1 MVSNKEY
8 SICDIMKGNTSA
20 IIQKME
26 SQIPVNFQIY
36 SDMYK
41 EYLHMIDD
49 LFGTCYLS
57 EKEFFDKMNIDDRI
71 LKIMDSYGKT
81 YTEIYNS
88 QIENYSS
95 FLKWYSKMRTS
106 GMRSYDKFAHVMM
119 DSYAKMI
126 SDFSNKLQF
135 WVTRINKSN

>member
-1 MVSNKEY
+1 MVSNKDY

-126 SDFSNKLQF
+126 SDFSKKRQF
-135 WVTRINKSN
+135 

>member
-8 SICDIMKGNTSA
+8 SVCDIMKGNTSA

-57 EKEFFDKMNIDDRI
+57 EKEFFDKLNIDDRI

-126 SDFSNKLQF
+126 SDFSKKLQF
-135 WVTRINKSN
+135 

>member
-57 EKEFFDKMNIDDRI
+57 EKEFFDNMNIHDRI

-95 FLKWYSKMRTS
+95 FLKGYSKMRTS
-106 GMRSYDKFAHVMM
+106 GMKSFDKFAHVMM
-119 DSYAKMI
+119 DSYAKII
-126 SDFSNKLQF
+126 SDFSKKIQF
-135 WVTRINKSN
+135 

>member
-8 SICDIMKGNTSA
+8 SICDIMKGNTST

-81 YTEIYNS
+81 YTEIYSS

-126 SDFSNKLQF
+126 SDFSKKLQF
-135 WVTRINKSN
+135 

>member
-1 MVSNKEY
+1 MVSDKKY
-8 SICDIMKGNTSA
+8 SVCDIMKGNTSA

-57 EKEFFDKMNIDDRI
+57 EKEFFDKMNIDDRT

-81 YTEIYNS
+81 YTEIYSS

-95 FLKWYSKMRTS
+95 FLKWYLKMRTS

-126 SDFSNKLQF
+126 SDFSKKLQF
-135 WVTRINKSN
+135 

>member
-1 MVSNKEY
+1 MVSDKKY
-8 SICDIMKGNTSA
+8 SVCDIMKGNTSA

-57 EKEFFDKMNIDDRI
+57 EKEFFDKMNIDDRT

-81 YTEIYNS
+81 YTEIYSS

-126 SDFSNKLQF
+126 SDFSKKLQF
-135 WVTRINKSN
+135 

>member
-1 MVSNKEY
+1 MVSDKKY
-8 SICDIMKGNTSA
+8 SVCDIMKGNTSA

-41 EYLHMIDD
+41 EYLHVIDD

-57 EKEFFDKMNIDDRI
+57 EKEFFDKMNIDDRT

-88 QIENYSS
+88 QIENCSS
-95 FLKWYSKMRTS
+95 FLEWYSKMRTS
-106 GMRSYDKFAHVMM
+106 GMRSFDKFAHVMM

-126 SDFSNKLQF
+126 SDFSKKLQF
-135 WVTRINKSN
+135 

>member
-1 MVSNKEY
+1 MVSNEEY

-81 YTEIYNS
+81 YTEIYSS

-126 SDFSNKLQF
+126 SDFSKKLQF
-135 WVTRINKSN
+135 

>member
-57 EKEFFDKMNIDDRI
+57 EKEFFDKMNIDDRT

-81 YTEIYNS
+81 YTEIYSS

-135 WVTRINKSN
+135 

>member
-88 QIENYSS
+88 QIENYSG

-106 GMRSYDKFAHVMM
+106 GMRSYDKFSHAMM

-126 SDFSNKLQF
+126 SDFSKKLQF
-135 WVTRINKSN
+135 

>member
-1 MVSNKEY
+1 
-8 SICDIMKGNTSA
+8 
-20 IIQKME
+20 
-26 SQIPVNFQIY
+26 
-36 SDMYK
+36 MYK

-57 EKEFFDKMNIDDRI
+57 EKEFFDKMNIDDRT

-81 YTEIYNS
+81 YTEIYSS

-135 WVTRINKSN
+135 

>member
-1 MVSNKEY
+1 MVSNEKY
-8 SICDIMKGNTSA
+8 SIWDIMKGNTSV

-81 YTEIYNS
+81 YTEIYSS

-126 SDFSNKLQF
+126 SDFSKKLQF
-135 WVTRINKSN
+135 

>member
-1 MVSNKEY
+1 MVSDKKY
-8 SICDIMKGNTSA
+8 SVCDIMKGNTSA

-81 YTEIYNS
+81 YTEIYSS

-126 SDFSNKLQF
+126 SDFSKKLQF
-135 WVTRINKSN
+135 

>member
-8 SICDIMKGNTSA
+8 SVCDIMKGNTSA

-57 EKEFFDKMNIDDRI
+57 EKEFFDKMNIDDRT

-106 GMRSYDKFAHVMM
+106 GIRSYDKFAHVMM

-126 SDFSNKLQF
+126 SDFSKKLQF
-135 WVTRINKSN
+135 

>member
-57 EKEFFDKMNIDDRI
+57 EKEFFDKINIDDRI

-81 YTEIYNS
+81 YTEIYSS
-88 QIENYSS
+88 QIENHSS
-95 FLKWYSKMRTS
+95 FLKLYSKMRTS
-106 GMRSYDKFAHVMM
+106 GIRSYDKFAHVMM

-126 SDFSNKLQF
+126 SDFSKKLQF
-135 WVTRINKSN
+135 

>member
-1 MVSNKEY
+1 MVSNEEY

-57 EKEFFDKMNIDDRI
+57 EKEFFDKMNIDNRI

-81 YTEIYNS
+81 YTEICNS

-95 FLKWYSKMRTS
+95 FLKQYSKMRTS

-126 SDFSNKLQF
+126 SDFSKKLQF
-135 WVTRINKSN
+135 

>member
-8 SICDIMKGNTSA
+8 SVCDIMKGNTSA

-81 YTEIYNS
+81 YTEIYSS

-119 DSYAKMI
+119 DSYAKII
-126 SDFSNKLQF
+126 SDFSKKLQF
-135 WVTRINKSN
+135 

>member
-8 SICDIMKGNTSA
+8 SVCDIMKGNTSA

-57 EKEFFDKMNIDDRI
+57 EKEFFDKMNIDDRT

-88 QIENYSS
+88 QIENYGS

-106 GMRSYDKFAHVMM
+106 EMRSYDKFAHVMM

-126 SDFSNKLQF
+126 SDFSKKIQF
-135 WVTRINKSN
+135 

>member
-81 YTEIYNS
+81 YTEIYSS

-126 SDFSNKLQF
+126 SDFSKKIQF
-135 WVTRINKSN
+135 

>member
-1 MVSNKEY
+1 MVANKEY
-8 SICDIMKGNTSA
+8 SVCDIMKGNTSA

-57 EKEFFDKMNIDDRI
+57 EKEFFDKMNIDDRT

-81 YTEIYNS
+81 YTEIYSS

-126 SDFSNKLQF
+126 SDFSKKLQF
-135 WVTRINKSN
+135 

>member
-126 SDFSNKLQF
+126 SDFSKKRQF
-135 WVTRINKSN
+135 

>member
-1 MVSNKEY
+1 MVSDKKY
-8 SICDIMKGNTSA
+8 SVCDIMKGNTSA

-95 FLKWYSKMRTS
+95 FLKGYSKMRTS
-106 GMRSYDKFAHVMM
+106 GMKSYDKFAHVMM

-126 SDFSNKLQF
+126 SDFSKKLQF
-135 WVTRINKSN
+135 

>member
-8 SICDIMKGNTSA
+8 SICDIMKGTTSA

-81 YTEIYNS
+81 YTEIYSS

-135 WVTRINKSN
+135 

>member
-57 EKEFFDKMNIDDRI
+57 EKEFFDKMNIDNRI

-81 YTEIYNS
+81 YTEIYSS

-126 SDFSNKLQF
+126 SDFSKKLQF
-135 WVTRINKSN
+135 

>member
-1 MVSNKEY
+1 MVSNEKY
-8 SICDIMKGNTSA
+8 SICDIMKGNTSV

-71 LKIMDSYGKT
+71 LKIMSSYGKT
-81 YTEIYNS
+81 YTEIYSN
-88 QIENYSS
+88 QVENYSS

-106 GMRSYDKFAHVMM
+106 GTRSYDKFAHVMM
-119 DSYAKMI
+119 DSYAKII
-126 SDFSNKLQF
+126 SDFSKKFQF
-135 WVTRINKSN
+135 

>member
-57 EKEFFDKMNIDDRI
+57 EKEFFDKMNIDDKI
-71 LKIMDSYGKT
+71 LKIIDSYGKT

-95 FLKWYSKMRTS
+95 FLKGYSKMRTS
-106 GMRSYDKFAHVMM
+106 GMKSYDKFAHVMM

-126 SDFSNKLQF
+126 SDFSKKLQF
-135 WVTRINKSN
+135 

>member
-81 YTEIYNS
+81 YTEIYSS

-126 SDFSNKLQF
+126 SDFSKKLQF
-135 WVTRINKSN
+135 

>member
-81 YTEIYNS
+81 YTEIYSS

-95 FLKWYSKMRTS
+95 FLKEYSKMRTS
-106 GMRSYDKFAHVMM
+106 GMKSYDKFAHVMM

-126 SDFSNKLQF
+126 SDFSKQLQF
-135 WVTRINKSN
+135 

>member
-95 FLKWYSKMRTS
+95 FLKGYSKMRTS
-106 GMRSYDKFAHVMM
+106 GMRSFDKFAHVMM

-126 SDFSNKLQF
+126 SDFSKKIQF
-135 WVTRINKSN
+135 

>member
-1 MVSNKEY
+1 MVSDKKY
-8 SICDIMKGNTSA
+8 SVCDIMKGNTSA

-57 EKEFFDKMNIDDRI
+57 EKEFFDKMNIDDRT

-81 YTEIYNS
+81 YTEIYSS

-135 WVTRINKSN
+135 

>member
-8 SICDIMKGNTSA
+8 SVCDIMKGNTSA

-95 FLKWYSKMRTS
+95 FLKGYSKMRTS
-106 GMRSYDKFAHVMM
+106 GMRSFDKFAHVMM

-126 SDFSNKLQF
+126 SDFSKKIQF
-135 WVTRINKSN
+135 

>member
-81 YTEIYNS
+81 YTEIYSS

-95 FLKWYSKMRTS
+95 FLNWYSKMRTS

-126 SDFSNKLQF
+126 SDFSKKLQF
-135 WVTRINKSN
+135 

>member
-1 MVSNKEY
+1 MVSDKKY
-8 SICDIMKGNTSA
+8 SVCDIMKGNTSA

-81 YTEIYNS
+81 YTEIYIS

-126 SDFSNKLQF
+126 SDFSKKLQF
-135 WVTRINKSN
+135 

>member
-1 MVSNKEY
+1 MVSDKKY
-8 SICDIMKGNTSA
+8 SVCDIMKGNTSA

-57 EKEFFDKMNIDDRI
+57 EKEFFDKMNIDDRT

-81 YTEIYNS
+81 YTEIYSS

-95 FLKWYSKMRTS
+95 FLNWYSKMRTS
-106 GMRSYDKFAHVMM
+106 GMRSFDKFAHVMM

-126 SDFSNKLQF
+126 SDFPKNSNIELLE
-135 WVTRINKSN
+135 

>member
-41 EYLHMIDD
+41 EYLHVIDD

-57 EKEFFDKMNIDDRI
+57 EKEFFDKMNIDDKI
-71 LKIMDSYGKT
+71 LKIIDAYGKT

-95 FLKWYSKMRTS
+95 FLKEYSKMRTS
-106 GMRSYDKFAHVMM
+106 GMKSYDKFAHVMM

-126 SDFSNKLQF
+126 SDFSKKLQF
-135 WVTRINKSN
+135 

>member
-57 EKEFFDKMNIDDRI
+57 EKEFFDKMNMDDRI

-81 YTEIYNS
+81 YTEIYSS

-126 SDFSNKLQF
+126 SDFSKKLQF
-135 WVTRINKSN
+135 

>member
-1 MVSNKEY
+1 MVSNKKY
-8 SICDIMKGNTSA
+8 SVCDIMKGNTSA

-57 EKEFFDKMNIDDRI
+57 EKEFFDKMNIDDRT

-81 YTEIYNS
+81 YTEIYSS

-126 SDFSNKLQF
+126 SDFSKKLQF
-135 WVTRINKSN
+135 

>member
-49 LFGTCYLS
+49 LFRTCYLS
-57 EKEFFDKMNIDDRI
+57 EKEFFDKMNIDDRT
-71 LKIMDSYGKT
+71 LKTMDSYGKT
-81 YTEIYNS
+81 YTEIYIS

-126 SDFSNKLQF
+126 SDFSKKLQF
-135 WVTRINKSN
+135 

>member
-8 SICDIMKGNTSA
+8 SICDIIKGNTSA

-57 EKEFFDKMNIDDRI
+57 EKEFFDRMNIDDRI

-95 FLKWYSKMRTS
+95 FLKGYSKMRTS
-106 GMRSYDKFAHVMM
+106 GMKSYDKFAHVMM

-126 SDFSNKLQF
+126 SDFSKKLQF
-135 WVTRINKSN
+135 

>member
-57 EKEFFDKMNIDDRI
+57 EKEFFDKMNIDDRT

-81 YTEIYNS
+81 YTEIYSS

-126 SDFSNKLQF
+126 SDFSKKLQF
-135 WVTRINKSN
+135 